1 MKRRIAPLVALALTL
16 ATAAGGTEMTVEM
29 LDHLPPAQVVI
40 LGEVHDNPT
49 HHANQARALAALA
62 PRAVVFEM
70 LDIEQSL
77 RITEALTRDPDG
89 LARVLEWEKSGWPD
103 FAMYAPL
110 FQTRP
115 MPRFYGGAVREV
127 DLARARKD
135 GPAAAF
141 GRHAARFGL
150 DRPLPPAAQSA
161 REAEMQAA
169 HCNMLPPEALPRFV
183 AAQRLRDAALA
194 FTVLIALEE
203 TGGPVAVITGN
214 GHARRDSGI
223 PAVLAVADP
232 SVSVLTIGQIEA
244 PEAAPPFD
252 RWIVTGPHA
261 RTGPD
266 PCEAFRQGG

>member
-1 MKRRIAPLVALALTL
+1 MKRRVAPLVALALSL
-16 ATAAGGTEMTVEM
+16 ATAAGGAEMTADM
-29 LDHLPPAQVVI
+29 LDHLPRAQVVI
-40 LGEVHDNPT
+40 LGEVHDNPV

-62 PRAVVFEM
+62 PKAVVFEM

-77 RITEALTRDPDG
+77 RITGALTRDPAA
-89 LARVLEWEKSGWPD
+89 LARVLEWEASGWPD

-127 DLARARKD
+127 DLARARRD

-141 GRHAARFGL
+141 GPDAARFGL
-150 DRPLPPAAQSA
+150 DRPLPPEAQTA

-169 HCNMLPPEALPRFV
+169 HCNMLSPEALPRFV
-183 AAQRLRDAALA
+183 SAQRLRDAALA
-194 FTVLIALEE
+194 FTILIALEE

-232 SVSVLTIGQIEA
+232 SVTVLSIGQIEE
-244 PEAAPPFD
+244 PEEAPPFD
-252 RWIVTGPHA
+252 RWIVTGPHT
-261 RTGPD
+261 RPGPD